1 MSAERWARAARDE
14 TGSTLVL
21 TIFYA
26 ALCLAVV
33 LLVTAATSL
42 YIERKRLYSLADG
55 AALAGAEAF
64 GLDDVDSSSGRP
76 TAILDDARVA
86 STVNAHIA
94 AVPHSFEG
102 LAIDRAESPG
112 GSGAV
117 VALSATWRP
126 PIVSVFVPEGL
137 RIEVEASARS
147 VFG

>member
-1 MSAERWARAARDE
+1 MTWRSFARDD

-26 ALCLAVV
+26 ALSLVVV

-64 GLDDVDSSSGRP
+64 GLEDVSASAARP

-86 STVNAHIA
+86 STVSSHIA
-94 AVPHSFEG
+94 AVPHTFED
-102 LAIDRAESPG
+102 LAIERAESPG

-126 PIVSVFVPEGL
+126 PIVSVFVPAGL
-137 RIEVEASARS
+137 RIEVEATARS